1 MPSSFST
8 IRTSAK
14 STFAKLI
21 PHPTPHTAT
30 MQENT
35 SPEYRNTYLSQS
47 FDASTTYPES
57 FDEFKESRIGQVPI
71 VDIPSRIKEKHQ
83 KIWGEV
89 FNMDLLTS
97 PLADSIKVAET
108 LYFLRPY
115 VNTAPEGLQ
124 EKADMHHAFVRLTN
138 LWKKFEE
145 ALQTWA
151 RTEVGED
158 ADAADGLSRLE
169 DARFMPV
176 LARFILIFE
185 GYRQPDLFEE
195 VEEFVTTSIT
205 LSERIEFW
213 LHTQGTWL
221 L

>member
-1 MPSSFST
+1 
-8 IRTSAK
+8 
-14 STFAKLI
+14 
-21 PHPTPHTAT
+21 
-30 MQENT
+30 
-35 SPEYRNTYLSQS
+35 
-47 FDASTTYPES
+47 
-57 FDEFKESRIGQVPI
+57 
-71 VDIPSRIKEKHQ
+71 
-83 KIWGEV
+83 
-89 FNMDLLTS
+89 MDLLTS

-115 VNTAPEGLQ
+115 VNAAREGGLQ
-124 EKADMHHAFVRLTN
+124 EKADMHHAFVRLTD

-151 RTEVGED
+151 RTEVGKD
-158 ADAADGLSRLE
+158 ADAADGLSLLE

-195 VEEFVTTSIT
+195 VEEFVTTST
-205 LSERIEFW
+205 KLSERIEFW
-213 LHTQGTWL
+213 LHTQGIWL